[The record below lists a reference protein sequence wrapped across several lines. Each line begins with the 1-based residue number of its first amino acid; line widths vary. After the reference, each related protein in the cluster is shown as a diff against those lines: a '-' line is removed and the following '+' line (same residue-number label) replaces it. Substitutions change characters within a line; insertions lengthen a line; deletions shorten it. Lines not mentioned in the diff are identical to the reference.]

1 MAAGKSIREVS
12 AKFVLKVD
20 KSGFKQA
27 EASIEHLKGNLAPT
41 AAGKAAGKSLSSGLA
56 RVEQQF
62 GGLFDSIKS
71 GVDGAG
77 GSLGDLAGGLG
88 KGGLGGAL
96 TGIGAGVAVV
106 AAITA
111 GLTKL
116 ALASAKVADEADK
129 MAQRTGISTDEWQR
143 LAYAGK
149 MAGAGAQD
157 LKAALQQVA
166 DTYEDARKGGGEQIK
181 TLRALG
187 LTWRDLKGQSPAQM
201 LETISD
207 RLVKLPPTE
216 RIAVA
221 KKIGKSWA
229 DLLPLLSA
237 GGKGLK
243 EAGDEAAKFNLVM
256 SEDQIKTSV
265 EFNDNW
271 TRTTSI
277 LEGFRNMLAKDL
289 MPLLNETVK
298 AFVDWYK
305 ANKQIIDQRVQMTV
319 EGIAG
324 AFKLAYYS
332 LQPFIA
338 AVEASVAPLKFLF
351 EVLESIWVWSKG
363 GDSLIGDMFT
373 TSSEKLKEWAYD
385 VEQAMKSIIPV
396 EAWLQAIDEFIL
408 KALDLMGPLAGPL
421 GMAMARGKSPTR
433 ALAGPVTGQSTG
445 ILDLVKNL
453 GAGAFRLPAVIQGLA
468 GGPAGPQPVASG
480 PNGEPIY
487 AAPMPSIPAPS
498 IPEGPQSLPPGDKN
512 VSVNQSVVINGA
524 TDENKVRSI
533 VEEANMS
540 MWREVQASY

>member
-12 AKFVLKVD
+12 AVFKLRVD

-27 EASIEHLKGNLAPT
+27 EASIEHLKGSLAPT
-41 AAGKAAGKSLSSGLA
+41 AGRSTGKALSSGLA

-62 GGLFDSIKS
+62 SGLFDSIKS
-71 GVDGAG
+71 GVDGAS
-77 GSLGDLAGGLG
+77 GSFAELAGGLG

-96 TGIGAGVAVV
+96 TGVGAGVAVV

-116 ALASAKVADEADK
+116 AVASAKVADEADK
-129 MAQRTGISTDEWQR
+129 MSQRTGISTDEWLR

-149 MAGAGAQD
+149 MAGAGAAE
-157 LKAALQQVA
+157 LKTALQQVA
-166 DTYEDARKGGGEQIK
+166 DTYEDARKGGGEQVK

-216 RIAVA
+216 RISVA

-256 SEDQIKTSV
+256 NEKQIKTSI

-277 LEGFRNMLAKDL
+277 FEGFRNMLAKEL
-289 MPLLNETVK
+289 VPLLNQTVK
-298 AFVDWYK
+298 AFVGWYK
-305 ANKQIIDQRVQMTV
+305 ANKEIIDQRVQMTV

-338 AVEASVAPLKFLF
+338 TLELAAAPLLTIVDLV
-351 EVLESIWVWSKG
+351 EDIWVWAKG
-363 GDSLIGDMFT
+363 GDSLLGDAFT
-373 TSSEKLKEWAYD
+373 FLSEKLKEWVNQ
-385 VEQAMKSIIPV
+385 VETKLQSLIPV
-396 EAWLQAIDEFIL
+396 DKWLDDIDRFIDA
-408 KALDLMGPLAGPL
+408 ALELMGPLAGPL
-421 GMAMARGKSPTR
+421 GITMRRGIAGGASPTR
-433 ALAGPVTGQSTG
+433 EAASSIAPVSGLLGVLLGRGSNFT
-445 ILDLVKNL
+445 LPEVVKGL
-453 GAGAFRLPAVIQGLA
+453 G
-468 GGPAGPQPVASG
+468 GGPGVQPVASYA
-480 PNGEPIY
+480 PGESVPSLAY
-487 AAPMPSIPAPS
+487 PSIPAPS
-498 IPEGPQSLPPGDKN
+498 IPAGPQSLPPGDKN
-512 VSVNQSVVINGA
+512 VNVTQSVVINGA